1 MTWVNL
7 VGQAAAA
14 RARISEQE
22 AGLESN
28 RVDLER
34 CKRECEAAWQRA
46 EDAEAKLKAE
56 LIECEAKGEARIAA
70 LVAEHQRISEDG
82 VDQRVSAAME
92 RLRDAE
98 SSADQR
104 VSAAMEKLRDAESSE
119 RAARQG
125 MEEARQEVEQ
135 IRRGMEDARR
145 ESAEASKEKN
155 SLLAV
160 LDGVASER

>member
-1 MTWVNL
+1 MTLVHL

-14 RARISEQE
+14 RARISELE

-34 CKRECEAAWQRA
+34 YKRESEATWQRA

-56 LIECEAKGEARIAA
+56 LIECEAKGEARIAT

-92 RLRDAE
+92 
-98 SSADQR
+98 
-104 VSAAMEKLRDAESSE
+104 KLRDAESSE
-119 RAARQG
+119 REARQG

-145 ESAEASKEKN
+145 ESAEVSKEKN